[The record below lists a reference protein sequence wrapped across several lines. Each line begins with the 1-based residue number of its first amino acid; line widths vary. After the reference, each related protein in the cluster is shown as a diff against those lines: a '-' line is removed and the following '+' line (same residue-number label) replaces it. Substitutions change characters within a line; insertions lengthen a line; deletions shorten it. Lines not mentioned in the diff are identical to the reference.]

1 MKSIAALLLLGVFTI
16 TCAAPAREQQEDY
29 PVFLQELVRSLT
41 SKQLK
46 AELQQEDSGPVY
58 EQQDEDEGPA
68 SIESLVKML
77 AKAQQDEDEDE
88 GPASIE
94 SLVKMVAKAQQDE
107 DEDEGP
113 ASIQSL
119 VKMLAKVQQDEDED
133 GEPAYKMQDEDGK
146 RAKIQKW
153 WHHIVRHAL
162 HHVIRHFFG
171 KK

>member
-58 EQQDEDEGPA
+58 EQQDEDE
-68 SIESLVKML
+68 
-77 AKAQQDEDEDE
+77 DE

-94 SLVKMVAKAQQDE
+94 SLVKMLAKAQQDE

-133 GEPAYKMQDEDGK
+133 GEPAYKMQDEDGE

-162 HHVIRHFFG
+162 HHIVRHFFG